1 MNFLDPQ
8 VVSLCSAYHSPA
20 MCSLIYSKSCSLLH
34 WKEEL
39 SRPEHRLS
47 ENYSSHLVW
56 KWVLFF
62 SLINKTQ
69 SLWMEI
75 LMFSFGTLGLTVTH
89 SWTHRR
95 WHMPLWKCFTLA
107 TDFSDPFAFFSTNK
121 EAPKPVF
128 RHTNI
133 RVGVNAQKTQSFCF

>member
-1 MNFLDPQ
+1 MNEFLRSTSGFSVQRLSFPSYVFFDLQ
-8 VVSLCSAYHSPA
+8 QKLFSPPLERRTVKT
-20 MCSLIYSKSCSLLH
+20 S
-34 WKEEL
+34 
-39 SRPEHRLS
+39 PEHRLS

-95 WHMPLWKCFTLA
+95 
-107 TDFSDPFAFFSTNK
+107 
-121 EAPKPVF
+121 
-128 RHTNI
+128 
-133 RVGVNAQKTQSFCF
+133 